1 MAIYHCTVKTH
12 SRRNESTNHAVR
24 SAAYR
29 AGAKLVDANSGNVYN
44 YTRKREVR
52 FSEIRLPTKAPA
64 RFKNRSELWSEV
76 EKSEKRVDAQLFR
89 EIEVALPRE
98 LSKIQMIELLRVYLD
113 EYAVKYGMIADY
125 SIHDDENGNPHAH
138 IMLTMRELE
147 GDGFGKKNRDWNDK
161 KILDG
166 WRKGWEKCAN
176 KALKEA
182 GFDIRIDSRSYAEQ
196 GLDIEPTK
204 HEGRTNISKSN
215 SQKVDSRKNQNR
227 DIGER
232 NYIRSA
238 IKSKKIELAA
248 IEAQIAE
255 VKTPEQSAL
264 KIVRRKMLTS
274 LKPVTVETA
283 KADHEPMPN
292 IIIPINQIKP
302 GSKLTNINK
311 RILQSVKPLIAS
323 NSTAMVVYQAPE
335 PVKARTSLEDA
346 CMFNLPKNHLSA
358 QGCYA
363 LRSILG
369 PKAAN
374 TEFNQR
380 KYALTLIGKDYTWSR
395 FYDDYKNNYLD
406 AHGPM
411 HAWWREYARTCFYKH
426 NKELQ
431 ELVKAVPDRY
441 KKTVNDV
448 ITDELRNKYELPDQP
463 KYAIW
468 KYVQQVEPS
477 KPEPKPPEPVKPAP
491 TTAPVRNSPPDI
503 PPPQQKHVEE
513 AVTVKPYNPYP
524 DPYRIPAP
532 KPPNPWGSGG
542 FNPW

>member
-29 AGAKLVDANSGNVYN
+29 AGAKLIDANSGNIYN
-44 YTRKREVR
+44 YTRKHEVR

-215 SQKVDSRKNQNR
+215 SQKVDSRKNKNR

-238 IKSKKIELAA
+238 IKTKKIELAA

-255 VKTPEQSAL
+255 VKTPEQSTL
-264 KIVRRKMLTS
+264 KIVRQKMLTS
-274 LKPVTVETA
+274 LKPVSVALEKTNN
-283 KADHEPMPN
+283 EPIPN
-292 IIIPINQIKP
+292 IVKLSSETVATIK
-302 GSKLTNINK
+302 LANINK
-311 RILQSVKPLIAS
+311 RILQSVKPVGVYQS
-323 NSTAMVVYQAPE
+323 NSTAMVVYQTP
-335 PVKARTSLEDA
+335 KLELSESGINRA
-346 CMFNLPKNHLSA
+346 YMFNIPTHPMDA

-363 LRSILG
+363 LRAILG
-369 PKAAN
+369 VKEAN

-380 KYALTLIGKDYTWSR
+380 QSALKLVGMNYAWRD
-395 FYDDYKNNYLD
+395 FYDEVKDGCKLKHGAMHSWWRSY
-406 AHGPM
+406 ARMCFHEHGP
-411 HAWWREYARTCFYKH
+411 
-426 NKELQ
+426 ELQ
-431 ELVKAVPDRY
+431 ELVQAVPDKY
-441 KKTVNDV
+441 KDTVNSV
-448 ITDELRNKYELPDQP
+448 IADELKKAHPLPDQP
-463 KYAIW
+463 KSAIW
-468 KYVQQVEPS
+468 IVDKQ
-477 KPEPKPPEPVKPAP
+477 KPEPVKPEPVAP
-491 TTAPVRNSPPDI
+491 IIEPARNPPPNI

-513 AVTVKPYNPYP
+513 AVTVKPFNPYP
-524 DPYRIPAP
+524 DPYRIPTP
-532 KPPNPWGSGG
+532 KPPNPWGSGSG

>member
-204 HEGRTNISKSN
+204 HEGRTNVSKTN
-215 SQKVDSRKNQNR
+215 SQKVESRKIENR
-227 DIGER
+227 DIKEC
-232 NYIRSA
+232 NYIRSE
-238 IKSKKIELAA
+238 IKSNKIELAE
-248 IEAQIAE
+248 IEAEIANL
-255 VKTPEQSAL
+255 KTPEPTAMT
-264 KIVRRKMLTS
+264 IVRRKMLTS
-274 LKPVTVETA
+274 LKPVSLQSNSIDDEVIA
-283 KADHEPMPN
+283 N
-292 IIIPINQIKP
+292 IIKPSKQQITLN
-302 GSKLTNINK
+302 KLTNISK
-311 RILQSVKPLIAS
+311 RILQSVKPVGTS
-323 NSTAMVVYQAPE
+323 TSTSTAMVLYQAPKLE
-335 PVKARTSLEDA
+335 QTRTGIEYA
-346 CMFNLPKNHLSA
+346 CMFNLPKRPLDA

-363 LRSILG
+363 LRAMLG
-369 PKAAN
+369 AKEAN

-380 KYALTLIGKDYTWSR
+380 QNALKLVGMNYSWSG
-395 FYDDYKNNYLD
+395 FYDEFKDGYLD
-406 AHGPM
+406 EHGPM
-411 HAWWREYARTCFYKH
+411 HAWWRAYARMCFNHH
-426 NKELQ
+426 NNEIQ
-431 ELVKAVPDRY
+431 ELVKAVPDKY
-441 KKTVNDV
+441 KKTVNKV
-448 ITDELRNKYELPDQP
+448 IARELRKANVLPDQP

-468 KYVQQVEPS
+468 KFVKQVEPP
-477 KPEPKPPEPVKPAP
+477 KQEPVEPVKPAP
-491 TTAPVRNSPPDI
+491 TIEPVRNSPPDI
-503 PPPQQKHVEE
+503 PPPQHEVAAPK
-513 AVTVKPYNPYP
+513 TFNPYP
-524 DPYRIPAP
+524 DPYRSPTP
-532 KPPNPWGSGG
+532 KTPNPWGSGSG

>member
-1 MAIYHCTVKTH
+1 MAIFHCTVKTH

-98 LSKIQMIELLRVYLD
+98 LSRIQMIELLRVYLD

-161 KILDG
+161 KVLER

-176 KALKEA
+176 RVLKDA
-182 GFDIRIDSRSYAEQ
+182 GFHIRIDSRSYAEQ
-196 GLDIEPTK
+196 GLNIEPTK
-204 HEGRTNISKSN
+204 HEGRTNISKTN

-238 IKSKKIELAA
+238 IKTKKIELAA
-248 IEAQIAE
+248 IESEITELEKPDA
-255 VKTPEQSAL
+255 SAL

-274 LKPVTVETA
+274 LKPVTLATA
-283 KADHEPMPN
+283 KADNEPIPN
-292 IIIPINQIKP
+292 TITPINQIKP
-302 GSKLTNINK
+302 GRKLTNINK

-369 PKAAN
+369 PKVAN

-395 FYDDYKNNYLD
+395 FYDEYKNNYLD
-406 AHGPM
+406 AHGPK
-411 HAWWREYARTCFYKH
+411 HAWWREYTRTCFYKH
-426 NKELQ
+426 NSVLQ
-431 ELVKAVPDRY
+431 ELVKAVPDKY
-441 KKTVNDV
+441 KDTVNSV
-448 ITDELRNKYELPDQP
+448 IAEELKKANVLPDQP

-468 KYVQQVEPS
+468 KFVQQVEAP
-477 KPEPKPPEPVKPAP
+477 KPEPEQIPKPVEPIKPAP
-491 TTAPVRNSPPDI
+491 TIEPVRSSPPDI
-503 PPPQQKHVEE
+503 PPPQQVEE
-513 AVTVKPYNPYP
+513 AAPVKPFNPYP
-524 DPYRIPAP
+524 DPYAYP
-532 KPPNPWGSGG
+532 KPKNPWDSGG

>member
-29 AGAKLVDANSGNVYN
+29 AGAMLIDANSGNIYN

-52 FSEIRLPTKAPA
+52 YSEIRLPTKAPA

-89 EIEVALPRE
+89 EIEVALPKE
-98 LSKIQMIELLRVYLD
+98 LSRIQMIELLRVYLD
-113 EYAVKYGMIADY
+113 EYAVKYGMIADF

-138 IMLTMRELE
+138 IMLTMRELD

-161 KILDG
+161 KVLEG
-166 WRKGWEKCAN
+166 WRKGWAKCAN

-204 HEGRTNISKSN
+204 HEGRTNISKTN

-238 IKSKKIELAA
+238 IKSKNIELAE
-248 IEAQIAE
+248 IEAKIA
-255 VKTPEQSAL
+255 KLNTPEQSSL
-264 KIVRRKMLTS
+264 KIVRHKMLTS
-274 LKPVTVETA
+274 LKPVSVALTSL
-283 KADHEPMPN
+283 DNEPAQN
-292 IIIPINQIKP
+292 IIKASPESSIAT
-302 GSKLTNINK
+302 KLTNINK
-311 RILQSVKPLIAS
+311 RILQSVKPLVAS
-323 NSTAMVVYQAPE
+323 TSTAMVIYQAPE
-335 PVKARTSLEDA
+335 PVKTRISNEDA

-369 PKAAN
+369 HKTAN

-380 KYALTLIGKDYTWSR
+380 KYAMTLLGKDYNWSR
-395 FYDDYKNNYLD
+395 FYDEYKNSYLD
-406 AHGPM
+406 KHGPM
-411 HAWWREYARTCFYKH
+411 HVWWREYARTCFHKH
-426 NKELQ
+426 NSEFQ
-431 ELVKAVPDRY
+431 ELIKAVPAKY

-448 ITDELRNKYELPDQP
+448 IADELRKEYELPDQT
-463 KYAIW
+463 KYAIS
-468 KYVQQVEPS
+468 KFVQQV
-477 KPEPKPPEPVKPAP
+477 KPPKPVE
-491 TTAPVRNSPPDI
+491 PVRNSPPDI
-503 PPPQQKHVEE
+503 PPPQQVEE
-513 AVTVKPYNPYP
+513 AVPVKPFNPYP
-524 DPYRIPAP
+524 DPYRIPTP

-542 FNPW
+542 FNPY

>member
-29 AGAKLVDANSGNVYN
+29 AGAKLIDANSGNIYN
-44 YTRKREVR
+44 YTRKHEVR

-98 LSKIQMIELLRVYLD
+98 LSRIQMIELLRVYLD

-161 KILDG
+161 KALER

-176 KALKEA
+176 EALKDA

-238 IKSKKIELAA
+238 IKTKKIELAA

-255 VKTPEQSAL
+255 VKTPEQSTL
-264 KIVRRKMLTS
+264 KIVRQKMLTS
-274 LKPVTVETA
+274 LKPVSVALE
-283 KADHEPMPN
+283 KIDYEPLPN
-292 IIIPINQIKP
+292 IVKSDIEPASTI
-302 GSKLTNINK
+302 KLTNINK
-311 RILQSVKPLIAS
+311 RILQSVKPVGVYQS
-323 NSTAMVVYQAPE
+323 NSTAMVVYQTP
-335 PVKARTSLEDA
+335 KLELSESGINRA
-346 CMFNLPKNHLSA
+346 YMFNIPTHPMDA

-363 LRSILG
+363 LRAILG
-369 PKAAN
+369 VKEAN

-380 KYALTLIGKDYTWSR
+380 QSALKLVGMNYAWRD
-395 FYDDYKNNYLD
+395 FYDEVKDGCKLKHGAMHSWWRSY
-406 AHGPM
+406 ARMCFHEHGP
-411 HAWWREYARTCFYKH
+411 
-426 NKELQ
+426 ELQ
-431 ELVKAVPDRY
+431 ELVQAVPDKY
-441 KKTVNDV
+441 KDTVNSV
-448 ITDELRNKYELPDQP
+448 IADELKKAHPLPDQP
-463 KYAIW
+463 KSAIW
-468 KYVQQVEPS
+468 IVDKQ
-477 KPEPKPPEPVKPAP
+477 KPEPVKPEPVAP
-491 TTAPVRNSPPDI
+491 IIEPARNPPPNI

-513 AVTVKPYNPYP
+513 AVTVKPFNPYP
-524 DPYRIPAP
+524 DPYRIPTP
-532 KPPNPWGSGG
+532 KPPNPWGSGSG

>member
-29 AGAKLVDANSGNVYN
+29 AGAKLIDANSGNIYN
-44 YTRKREVR
+44 YTRKHEVR

-238 IKSKKIELAA
+238 IKTKKIELAA

-255 VKTPEQSAL
+255 VKTPEQSTL
-264 KIVRRKMLTS
+264 KIVRQKMLTS
-274 LKPVTVETA
+274 LKPVSVALEKTNN
-283 KADHEPMPN
+283 EPIPN
-292 IIIPINQIKP
+292 IVKLSSETVATIK
-302 GSKLTNINK
+302 LANINK
-311 RILQSVKPLIAS
+311 RILQSVKPVGVYQS
-323 NSTAMVVYQAPE
+323 NSTAMVVYQTP
-335 PVKARTSLEDA
+335 KLELSESGINRA
-346 CMFNLPKNHLSA
+346 YMFNIPTHPMDA

-363 LRSILG
+363 LRAILG
-369 PKAAN
+369 VKEAN

-380 KYALTLIGKDYTWSR
+380 QSALKLVGMNYAWRD
-395 FYDDYKNNYLD
+395 FYDEVKDGCKLKHGAMHSWWRSY
-406 AHGPM
+406 ARMCFHEHGP
-411 HAWWREYARTCFYKH
+411 
-426 NKELQ
+426 ELQ
-431 ELVKAVPDRY
+431 ELVQAVPDKY
-441 KKTVNDV
+441 KDTVNSV
-448 ITDELRNKYELPDQP
+448 IADELKKAHPLPDQP
-463 KYAIW
+463 KSAIW
-468 KYVQQVEPS
+468 IVDKQ
-477 KPEPKPPEPVKPAP
+477 KPEPVKPEPVAP
-491 TTAPVRNSPPDI
+491 IIEPARNPPPNI

-513 AVTVKPYNPYP
+513 AVTVKPFNPYP
-524 DPYRIPAP
+524 DPYRIPTP
-532 KPPNPWGSGG
+532 KPPNPWGSGSG